1 MVALPT
7 SCGDDQDPWC
17 ERLATVVELDALA
30 DSISASDPGAASEE
44 VDRFAEVAAE
54 APEAV
59 RGDMTAVADALEQV
73 VDVALT
79 GSDADPDDLE
89 LRREAVNEQL
99 GRVTSN
105 VTAVTSYAESE
116 CGIRLD

>member
-1 MVALPT
+1 MRSTTARVGTALAVCVSMVALPT

-73 VDVALT
+73 DVALT

-89 LRREAVNEQL
+89 LRR
-99 GRVTSN
+99 RRSTSSW
-105 VTAVTSYAESE
+105 VARPRT
-116 CGIRLD
+116 